1 MDDIWGMGC
10 EPENPSQEGKSFSKV
25 SSFLIFILGKIG
37 FGGGPGVLRMLS
49 GIPWQPGPDSW
60 QAEAVLES
68 CPNNGLAKYVALH
81 IKKGL
86 GENHHE

>member
-1 MDDIWGMGC
+1 
-10 EPENPSQEGKSFSKV
+10 
-25 SSFLIFILGKIG
+25 
-37 FGGGPGVLRMLS
+37 MLS